1 MDYKTELKI
10 DAVIASALL
19 TSPIWNDGNLSVDS
33 TSLIAII
40 NLIQNA
46 YSEYHI
52 NDDNLTLT
60 QDKHLIN
67 QIVFES
73 QDDCTFYIPKP
84 YQLSDTI
91 KNILGRK
98 IIISD
103 WLKSYIN
110 PNYELIDLLSTEEA
124 KQRIKRK

>member
-19 TSPIWNDGNLSVDS
+19 TSPIWNDGNLSVDP

-73 QDDCTFYIPKP
+73 KYGQ
-84 YQLSDTI
+84 
-91 KNILGRK
+91 
-98 IIISD
+98 
-103 WLKSYIN
+103 
-110 PNYELIDLLSTEEA
+110 
-124 KQRIKRK
+124 

>member
-19 TSPIWNDGNLSVDS
+19 TSPIWNDGNLSVDP

-46 YSEYHI
+46 YSEYYI

>member
-1 MDYKTELKI
+1 M
-10 DAVIASALL
+10 
-19 TSPIWNDGNLSVDS
+19 
-33 TSLIAII
+33 IAII

-103 WLKSYIN
+103 WLKPYIN

>member
-19 TSPIWNDGNLSVDS
+19 TSPNWNDGNLSVDP
-33 TSLIAII
+33 TSLMAII
-40 NLIQNA
+40 NLIQDT

-52 NDDNLTLT
+52 NDDALTLT
-60 QDKHLIN
+60 QDNHLIK
-67 QIVFES
+67 QIVLES
-73 QDDCTFYIPKP
+73 PEDCTFYIPKQ
-84 YQLSDTI
+84 YQLTDTI

-98 IIISD
+98 IKIVD

-110 PNYELIDLLSTEEA
+110 PNYELIDLLSTKEA
-124 KQRIKRK
+124 KQRIRKK